1 MPFNFRKQIGNPI
14 NKTFSK
20 QKVNTFFNKTLPD
33 NVIKGGAI
41 GGQIAG
47 GAGAGLAWVGFLTGQ
62 PELVALGKGLGAVGA
77 ISGGSSKLTSG
88 IQKAKKY

>member
-1 MPFNFRKQIGNPI
+1 MGFSFRKAIGNPI

-20 QKVNTFFNKTLPD
+20 QKVNTFFNKTLPE

-47 GAGAGLAWVGFLTGQ
+47 GAGAGLAGVGFLTGQ
-62 PELVALGKGLGAVGA
+62 PELIAAGKGLGALGA
-77 ISGGSSKLTSG
+77 VAGGTSKLTSG

>member
-1 MPFNFRKQIGNPI
+1 MGFNFAKSIGRPL

-20 QKVNTFFNKTLPD
+20 QNVKTFFNKSLPE
-33 NVIKGGAI
+33 NVIKGGSI

-47 GAGAGLAWVGFLTGQ
+47 GAGAGLAGIGFLTGQ
-62 PELVALGKGLGAVGA
+62 PELVVAGKGLGALGA
-77 ISGGSSKLTSG
+77 ISAGSSKLTSG